1 MEAISKD
8 TRNATG
14 KGFTVSALCNLVNFA
29 RNAHEG
35 NPPQTVDH
43 HQALN
48 PYESMYGEQWEEE
61 ISDAVAMK
69 KN

>member
-1 MEAISKD
+1 MEAISKE

-14 KGFTVSALCNLVNFA
+14 KGLTVSTLNNLVNFA
-29 RNAHEG
+29 PNPYEG

-48 PYESMYGEQWEEE
+48 PYESLYREQWEEK
-61 ISDAVAMK
+61 ISDSVAMK
-69 KN
+69 